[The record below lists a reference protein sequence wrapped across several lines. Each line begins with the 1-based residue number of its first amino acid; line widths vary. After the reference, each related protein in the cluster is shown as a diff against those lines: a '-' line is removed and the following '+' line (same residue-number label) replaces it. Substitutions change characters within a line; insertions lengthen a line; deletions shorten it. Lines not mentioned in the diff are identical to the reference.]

1 MSNHAA
7 MSLSEYQSAY
17 AGAVRRLL
25 EASQADESGAAA
37 PAALEKM
44 RAIYREISALRLND
58 GDHFVLT
65 KDRLALA
72 TRIIR
77 QDFNRWLDGLSRN
90 AQSRPKTG
98 EAIRRLES
106 EVEKLAEQIQ
116 EISLEM
122 ETGKHSKHDQ
132 YTALV
137 EKYIEKYIRKLQY
150 LNSPHPTAVIVPEE
164 AISGLKDFLIYLED
178 CYVSLSE
185 LKTGNVNAVNSELKG
200 VIEELRRT
208 MKQMSSLPGLIN
220 GIDQSE
226 EYREFKRHVDRVQE
240 ALEELFRDV
249 PLTVAEESHPAA
261 DKPAAQTPG
270 EMDSLADQR
279 KAAAAQPRAGAGDA
293 VPEEAGGAAEDRP
306 KEIPPSSGQHLPT
319 AAPEDAQGL
328 IEYLTHCKSEEE
340 KTAAREQF
348 QQWLEGIDASPGK
361 NDSGSSVEVKSLC
374 LEIRKFRLTLLDWMA
389 NLDSFLGN
397 DLFKKVRE
405 HQEMLSDLEQ
415 TIADHRAKLDS
426 PNYSDARKKRFEMA
440 LAKYSKDYER
450 EKETEAALKTE
461 LTQIIEP
468 YFDRL
473 SRCSDVL
480 DACKKLFSGLTEP
493 ERAEIS
499 EELADALN
507 EIRFIELWC
516 NEQAGIGDLLKV
528 HPAYLRLLQVAGE
541 MGEILKEN
549 SPGIALSLP
558 VLPDDGSREA
568 ARVLPEMDGQV
579 LKTVKRLRDR
589 LRDRLTGHT
598 VAYRHL
604 LNRDDQTL
612 IDALHHNLAE
622 NEWLKIYKEN
632 PRDWIACHH
641 LAILYH
647 ARAFDLEM
655 EGKEQEATIA
665 WENAL
670 KYWQKTIEQ
679 AEPFAS
685 IRALLQ
691 NLERYKEGHDREL
704 AALSEKMVHDLL
716 AIHHR
721 WYDYYISRKKEE
733 HAERHYSILEKVP
746 LEEKQAILQSIYEKN
761 YGNKVAELSKRFR
774 NKKDEKSR
782 IQFAEEVGR
791 FYKRIHSISKRRSS
805 LAPALRD
812 LVILCAWRLQIELSK
827 WRLNLEQVQD
837 RLMPLANE
845 RDQLIAELER
855 LRPQIDEL
863 ESQRN
868 RGNYTITNTNRY
880 NDLAEKYNQKLR
892 RVRSLDEEIGSTIRR
907 QIQTIEDL
915 VINARECEEPL
926 HALISSD
933 DNAAKQKAAME
944 LLDAVEEIFFLEKDL
959 GDYQAYRNL
968 KHKCEELQ
976 KQIKALRSGAPV
988 AAPAAAILDN
998 QANLWNWVEFKKEE
1012 NPYANTAFL
1021 LLQTELPALTEAIDI
1036 QKLLIRMRQKK
1047 HDLEK
1052 MVKADRYWVLGRKV
1066 SREELNK
1073 ALAKLDSPLD
1083 LAKDMLLQH
1092 QAHPLDAEDIKAQ
1105 LEEIE
1110 LPSPDNIPVEISRG
1124 IFALFTV
1131 PALPEGARREWK
1143 KPESLPPG
1151 ERTKPRI
1158 QWPT

>member
-1 MSNHAA
+1 M
-7 MSLSEYQSAY
+7 
-17 AGAVRRLL
+17 L

-37 PAALEKM
+37 PAVLEEM
-44 RAIYREISALRLND
+44 RAIYRKISEIRLND
-58 GDHFVLT
+58 GDHFVLA

-90 AQSRPKTG
+90 AQSRPKTL
-98 EAIRRLES
+98 EDTRRLES
-106 EVEKLAEQIQ
+106 EIEKLAEEIQ
-116 EISLEM
+116 EISLEL
-122 ETGKHSKHDQ
+122 ESGKQNKYDQ
-132 YTALV
+132 YTALMG
-137 EKYIEKYIRKLQY
+137 KYIEKYNRKLQY

-185 LKTGNVNAVNSELKG
+185 LKTRNANASNSELEG

-208 MKQMSSLPGLIN
+208 MKQMASLPGQIN

-240 ALEELFRDV
+240 ALEGLFLDV
-249 PLTVAEESHPAA
+249 PLTVAEESDSAA

-270 EMDSLADQR
+270 EIDSVAYQTE
-279 KAAAAQPRAGAGDA
+279 AVAAQPPAGAGDA
-293 VPEEAGGAAEDRP
+293 APEEGGEAAEDRP
-306 KEIPPSSGQHLPT
+306 KAIPPFPGQNLPT

-328 IEYLTHCKSEEE
+328 IEYLTRCESEAE
-340 KTAAREQF
+340 KTAAREQL

-361 NDSGSSVEVKSLC
+361 DDSGSSAEVKSLC

-397 DLFKKVRE
+397 DLFKKMRE
-405 HQEMLSDLEQ
+405 HQEKLSDLEQ
-415 TIADHRAKLDS
+415 TIADHRAKLNS

-450 EKETEAALKTE
+450 GKETAAE
-461 LTQIIEP
+461 LRIELEQVIEP
-468 YFDRL
+468 FLGQL
-473 SRCSDVL
+473 SRCSAVL
-480 DACKKLFSGLTEP
+480 DVCKKLFTGLAEP
-493 ERAEIS
+493 DRREIS

-516 NEQAGIGDLLKV
+516 SEQAGIGVLLKV
-528 HPAYLRLLQVAGE
+528 HPAYRRLLQGVGE
-541 MGEILKEN
+541 MGEILQKN
-549 SPGIALSLP
+549 FPGITLSLP
-558 VLPDDGSREA
+558 ELPEDGSREA
-568 ARVLPEMDGQV
+568 ARILPEQDGQV
-579 LKTVKRLRDR
+579 LKAVKQIRDR

-598 VAYRHL
+598 IAYKHL
-604 LNRDDQTL
+604 LNGDDQTV
-612 IDALHHNLAE
+612 INALHHNLAE
-622 NEWLKIYKEN
+622 EEWLKIYKEN
-632 PRDWIACHH
+632 PQDWIACHH

-670 KYWQKTIEQ
+670 KYWQKIIEQ
-679 AEPFAS
+679 AEPLTS
-685 IRALLQ
+685 IRSLLQ

-704 AALSEKMVHDLL
+704 AALSGKMVHDLL

-746 LEEKQAILQSIYEKN
+746 LEEKQTILQSIYEKN
-761 YGNKVAELSKRFR
+761 YGSKVAELSKRFK

-782 IQFAEEVGR
+782 IQFAEEVER
-791 FYKRIHSISKRRSS
+791 FYKRIHSISEKRSS
-805 LAPALRD
+805 LVPALRD

-827 WRLNLEQVQD
+827 WHLNLEQVQD
-837 RLMPLANE
+837 RLTPLANE
-845 RDQLIAELER
+845 RNRLNAELER

-868 RGNYTITNTNRY
+868 RGNYTITNRNRY
-880 NDLAEKYNQKLR
+880 NDLVEKHDQKVRRYNTLNEK
-892 RVRSLDEEIGSTIRR
+892 IRNEWQR

-915 VINARECEEPL
+915 VINIRECEEPL
-926 HALISSD
+926 SQLIACD

-944 LLDAVEEIFFLEKDL
+944 LLDAVEEIFFLGKNL

-968 KHKCEELQ
+968 KNKCEELQ

-988 AAPAAAILDN
+988 AAPAVAILDN

-1036 QKLLIRMRQKK
+1036 QKLLIRMRQQKP
-1047 HDLEK
+1047 DLEK
-1052 MVKADRYWVLGRKV
+1052 MVRADRYWVLGRKV
-1066 SREELNK
+1066 SREELNH
-1073 ALAKLDSPLD
+1073 ALSKLDSPLE

-1105 LEEIE
+1105 LEGIE

-1124 IFALFTV
+1124 IFNLFTV

-1143 KPESLPPG
+1143 KPENIPPG
-1151 ERTKPRI
+1151 EKTKPRI

>member
-58 GDHFVLT
+58 GDHFVLA

-150 LNSPHPTAVIVPEE
+150 LNSPHPTAVSVLEE

-185 LKTGNVNAVNSELKG
+185 LNTGNVNAVNSELKG

-226 EYREFKRHVDRVQE
+226 EYREFKRLVDRLQE
-240 ALEELFRDV
+240 AIEGLFLDI
-249 PLTVAEESHPAA
+249 PLTVAQENVSEAG
-261 DKPAAQTPG
+261 KPAAETPG
-270 EMDSLADQR
+270 ETGSIADQPE
-279 KAAAAQPRAGAGDA
+279 AAAAQPPADA
-293 VPEEAGGAAEDRP
+293 VDAAENRP
-306 KEIPPSSGQHLPT
+306 KAISPSPGPNFT
-319 AAPEDAQGL
+319 TEAPEDVQGL
-328 IEYLTHCKSEEE
+328 IEYLTRCESEEE
-340 KTAAREQF
+340 KAAARQQL
-348 QQWLEGIDASPGK
+348 QQWLEGIGAFPGK
-361 NDSGSSVEVKSLC
+361 DEGGSSDAVKSLL
-374 LEIRKFRLTLLDWMA
+374 LEIRKFRLTLLNWLA

-405 HQEMLSDLEQ
+405 HQEKLSDLEQ
-415 TIADHRAKLDS
+415 KIADHRAKLDS

-450 EKETEAALKTE
+450 EKKTEAALKTE
-461 LTQIIEP
+461 LAQIIEP
-468 YFDRL
+468 YFARL
-473 SRCSDVL
+473 SDCSDAL
-480 DACKKLFSGLTEP
+480 DACKKLLTALAQP
-493 ERAEIS
+493 EREQVS

-528 HPAYLRLLQVAGE
+528 HTAYRRLLHATRDL
-541 MGEILKEN
+541 GEILKEN

-568 ARVLPEMDGQV
+568 ARVLPEKDGQV

-604 LNRDDQTL
+604 LNREDQTL
-612 IDALHHNLAE
+612 IDALHHDLAE

-655 EGKEQEATIA
+655 EGKEQEATMA

-670 KYWQKTIEQ
+670 KYWQKSIEH
-679 AEPFAS
+679 AEPVAS
-685 IRALLQ
+685 IRSLLQ

-733 HAERHYSILEKVP
+733 QAERHYSILEKVP
-746 LEEKQAILQSIYEKN
+746 LEEKHPILQSIYEKN
-761 YGNKVAELSKRFR
+761 YGSKVAELSKRFK

-782 IQFAEEVGR
+782 IQLAEEVER
-791 FYKRIHSISKRRSS
+791 FYKRIKPISRRRSS
-805 LAPALRD
+805 LASALRD
-812 LVILCAWRLQIELSK
+812 LVMLCGWRLQIEFSK
-827 WRLNLEQVQD
+827 WLIKIEQAQARLE
-837 RLMPLANE
+837 PLVNE
-845 RDQLIAELER
+845 RKRLSEELER
-855 LRPQIDEL
+855 LHPQIDEL
-863 ESQRN
+863 ESQLK
-868 RGNYTITNTNRY
+868 RGNHTVTNRY
-880 NDLAEKYNQKLR
+880 NDMAGKYNQKAR
-892 RVRSLDEEIGSTIRR
+892 RYRELDQQIGNEWRR

-926 HALISSD
+926 SQLIASD
-933 DNAAKQKAAME
+933 DNAAKQRAAIE
-944 LLDAVEEIFFLEKDL
+944 LQEAVSEIFSLEKEL
-959 GDYQAYRNL
+959 GDQQPYRNL
-968 KHKCEELQ
+968 KQKCEELQ
-976 KQIKALRSGAPV
+976 KQIKALRAGAPV
-988 AAPAAAILDN
+988 AAAPAASVADN
-998 QANLWNWVEFKKEE
+998 PGSLWSWVEFKKEE

-1021 LLQTELPALTEAIDI
+1021 LLQTELPALTEKIDV

-1047 HDLEK
+1047 QYLER
-1052 MVKADRYWVLGRKV
+1052 VARAGRHSVLGRNV

-1092 QAHPLDAEDIKAQ
+1092 QSHPLDTEDIKAE
-1105 LEEIE
+1105 LEGIE
-1110 LPSPDNIPVEISRG
+1110 LPPPDNIPVEISRG